1 MVVEAG
7 QPARGPAERLPPHDI
22 DAEEAVLASLLVDP
36 EAIYKVAPRLKA
48 EDFFREKNAWVYEAA
63 RALWDRNEAINQI
76 TVAHE
81 LARRGRLEAVGGMAY
96 LSQLVNELPTPVG
109 VESYAQ
115 AVQDCAIRRRMISAA
130 GAIAQMAY
138 QSPDEVVDLLS
149 RAETLIAAVRQADTI
164 RDFTH
169 IRELLA
175 GYLESAGRGAGAIA
189 ADTNAVTTGFMDL
202 DTILTTGLKRGD
214 LIIVAAR
221 PSLGKTS
228 LVLNFAKSAAE
239 RQGANV
245 AFFSIEM
252 AAIQLVQ
259 RLVAMESG
267 VDSARLAFGNHT
279 EREERRISQ
288 ALGSLS
294 ELSIYFD
301 DTATLSI
308 PEMRAKVRRLDLEL
322 AAQRGTQR
330 GLDLI
335 VVDYLQLMHSGART
349 ENRVQEVSYISRAL
363 KQLARDLDV
372 PVVACSQLS
381 RAAEMR
387 SSNVP
392 QLSDL
397 RESGSIEQ
405 DADVVMFI
413 YREDKYVSREAWARQ
428 HPDRSPDSYPAGI
441 TQVIVAKHRNGPT
454 GTIHLRFRDKIA
466 RFEDLLARP
475 AAEDWE
481 AEAAE
486 PPAPDWDGV

>member
-7 QPARGPAERLPPHDI
+7 RAEKLPPHDI
-22 DAEEAVLASLLVDP
+22 EAEEAVVASILVDP
-36 EAIYKVAPRLKA
+36 EAIYKVGPRLRA
-48 EDFFREKNAWVYEAA
+48 EDFFREKNAWVYEAC
-63 RALWDRNEAINQI
+63 RALWDRNETINQI

-81 LARRGRLEAVGGMAY
+81 LDRRGRLADVGGMAY
-96 LSQLVNELPTPVG
+96 LSRLIADLPTPVG
-109 VESYAQ
+109 VEHYAGI
-115 AVQDCAIRRRMISAA
+115 VQRDAIYRRLISAA
-130 GAIAQMAY
+130 GQIAQMAF
-138 QSPDEVVDLLS
+138 QGEADVTAALA
-149 RAETLIAAVRQADTI
+149 RAETMIAAVRRGETV
-164 RDFTH
+164 RDFVH

-175 GYLESAGRGAGAIA
+175 GYLESAEATTGAKA
-189 ADTNAVTTGFMDL
+189 AETRSVTTGFMDL
-202 DTILTTGLKRGD
+202 DTILATGLKRGD

-228 LVLNFAKSAAE
+228 LVLNFAKNAAE
-239 RQGANV
+239 RQQANV

-252 AAIQLVQ
+252 AADQLVR

-267 VDSARLAFGNHT
+267 VDSVRLAFGQHS
-279 EREERRISQ
+279 EREERKISQ
-288 ALGSLS
+288 ALGTLS
-294 ELSIYFD
+294 DLGIYFD
-301 DTATLSI
+301 DSGALNI
-308 PEMRAKVRRLDLEL
+308 PEMKSKARRLDLEL
-322 AAQRGTQR
+322 AAARGTER

-335 VVDYLQLMHSGART
+335 VVDYLQLMQSGGRV
-349 ENRVQEVSYISRAL
+349 ENRVQEVSHISRSL

-387 SSNVP
+387 ASNVP

-428 HPDRSPDSYPAGI
+428 HPDRPPDSYPAGI

-454 GTIHLRFRDKIA
+454 GAIHLRFREKIA
-466 RFEDLLARP
+466 RFEDLLIRDAD
-475 AAEDWE
+475 EWD
-481 AEAAE
+481 E
-486 PPAPDWDGV
+486 PPPGSAQGGWEE